1 MLILEQKFFQD
12 CEDCPILNPVFIPA
26 VTMDQQYIHEYADKC
41 VTIKN
46 PIATCLHY
54 DACLRMKERSNLKN
68 THTL

>member
-1 MLILEQKFFQD
+1 MLILEQRFLQD
-12 CEDCPILNPVFIPA
+12 CEDCSILNPVFIPA

-54 DACLRMKERSNLKN
+54 EACLKMKERSIQKN
-68 THTL
+68 MHTL